1 MYEFHFDY
9 IKNAYG
15 NNSRL
20 RLFSDTDSLMIKLKT
35 ESAYE
40 DFNKDKKMFDFSK
53 YSTKWKFYDDSNK
66 IVFDKTKDETAG
78 VSIKE
83 FFGLERKTYF
93 FLLQ

>member
-1 MYEFHFDY
+1 
-9 IKNAYG
+9 
-15 NNSRL
+15 
-20 RLFSDTDSLMIKLKT
+20 
-35 ESAYE
+35 
-40 DFNKDKKMFDFSK
+40 MFDFSK